1 MSGGRRHLHPVPD
14 VHAADPSSLPEGSLV
29 LELLERAGLHPAGP
43 IVYGGRV
50 HGLADARV
58 IIGEPPAEPPG
69 WWVCPDC
76 GRRRDRAG
84 EPRTVTSVLCT
95 GPASPYTRR
104 HAPTEMRVRR

>member
-1 MSGGRRHLHPVPD
+1 MSGDLVRLDDYRQPST
-14 VHAADPSSLPEGSLV
+14 AARGDAFPSSLADRYA
-29 LELLERAGLHPAGP
+29 ELLSSLGPPPLLTPARGP
-43 IVYGGRV
+43 
-50 HGLADARV
+50 V